1 MVLACNA
8 LEVLRLRKIL
18 IKLIHETDVLEDIN
32 KQQQK
37 DTNTSTGKLVQSE
50 GIPFET
56 QSIAKGNMNLVDLN
70 DGSNLELDLAA
81 REFDGTLKACLD
93 FRSESCIKALMT
105 DLGVEE
111 LRAVVHYQ
119 MMQKQLLT
127 IAVMRN
133 QILMDGPQQGVA
145 EVDLL
150 KTKITKTR
158 ILVPAA

>member
-1 MVLACNA
+1 
-8 LEVLRLRKIL
+8 
-18 IKLIHETDVLEDIN
+18 
-32 KQQQK
+32 
-37 DTNTSTGKLVQSE
+37 
-50 GIPFET
+50 
-56 QSIAKGNMNLVDLN
+56 MNLVDLN

-119 MMQKQLLT
+119 LMQRQLLT

-150 KTKITKTR
+150 KTKGGKGR
-158 ILVPAA
+158 ILVPAAQVNHKHVITHEGVREELLEKERRRLSSQLTKDVARHMYSVPQKKSEHRTAVSTNYG